1 VADTGLCFILPNE
14 DLPEGGAA
22 AVGNKAWNLM
32 RLAQAGL
39 PVPPGFV
46 LPTAWCRTS
55 RDPAALRQAL
65 ATGIA
70 RLEAATGLGFG
81 FARRPLLVSV
91 RSGAAVSM
99 PGMLETVL
107 DIGLNERSV
116 ED

>member
-1 VADTGLCFILPNE
+1 
-14 DLPEGGAA
+14 
-22 AVGNKAWNLM
+22 M
-32 RLAQAGL
+32 RSWRLIRS
-39 PVPPGFV
+39 
-46 LPTAWCRTS
+46 LPTQTQ
-55 RDPAALRQAL
+55 PHAL

-107 DIGLNERSV
+107 DFGPNERSG
-116 ED
+116 E